1 MHSKP
6 RFSLL
11 KQTGIIIGLISL
23 LAVIGI
29 GSSAFITQT
38 IQGAATTINTSGALR
53 MLSYK
58 IATQMMRDQRKDN
71 PTSTKIRG
79 LIRRFDSKL
88 NSPSLQQSI
97 PQPRP
102 LPKGG
107 GYETPLHALYRSVR
121 WQWDEDIKPL
131 LLSYAALLDIKPKQV
146 TIEPTKAK
154 IHDSY
159 QQTYLSKI
167 DEFVFDINNMV
178 SLIEEQTEDRIQ
190 LLRNIEFISL
200 PLLLLTILAAPI
212 LLYYRILVPLKD
224 LLQISEQVRRRDF
237 SRQSKY
243 IRNDE
248 LGELAK
254 AFNMM
259 NSDLSAT
266 YTELEEKITEKTQ
279 SLIDESNRITLM
291 EERNTIAQELHDSLA
306 QSIFYLNI
314 QIGRINALIK
324 QGASHDHLSPII
336 NELRDTNGLM
346 DRQLRE
352 LISTFRIKTN
362 QEGIEASVDKIIEKQ
377 RGRSTTELEF
387 NNQIPEFSFSHNEE
401 TCLIQIIQEAVANI
415 IKHAGAKHGSILL
428 KEDKESGEIMLT
440 VRDDGVGITENP
452 HRTNHFGL
460 NNMEERALNINGS
473 LTIQAHPHGG
483 TEVRLSFTPS
493 LPQQSKL

>member
-1 MHSKP
+1 MHSKQ

-11 KQTGIIIGLISL
+11 TQTGIVIGLISL

-29 GSSAFITQT
+29 SSSVFITQT
-38 IQGAATTINTSGALR
+38 IQGAATTINTSGTLR

-88 NSPSLQQSI
+88 NSKALRQSI
-97 PQPRP
+97 PQSQHN
-102 LPKGG
+102 PKGV
-107 GYETPLHALYRSVR
+107 EHEPPLTTLYSSIR
-121 WQWDEDIKPL
+121 WQWSEEIQPL
-131 LLSYAALLDIKPKQV
+131 LLSYAALLDINPEQA
-146 TIEPTKAK
+146 TIEATKAE
-154 IHDSY
+154 IHSSY
-159 QQTYLSKI
+159 QQSYLTRI

-178 SLIEEQTEDRIQ
+178 SLIEEQTENRIQ

-200 PLLLLTILAAPI
+200 PLLLLTIMAAPI
-212 LLYYRILVPLKD
+212 LLYYRILVPLKE
-224 LLQISEQVRRRDF
+224 LLIISESVRKRDF

-243 IRNDE
+243 VRNDE
-248 LGELAK
+248 LGELAR
-254 AFNMM
+254 AFNLM

-266 YTELEEKITEKTQ
+266 YAELEEKIMEKTQ

-314 QIGRINALIK
+314 QIGRIKALIK
-324 QGASHDHLSPII
+324 QSASHDQLIPII
-336 NELRDTNGLM
+336 DELRDTNSLA

-362 QEGIEASVDKIIEKQ
+362 PEGLDASVDEIIEKQ
-377 RGRSTTELEF
+377 LERSKTELEF
-387 NNQIPEFSFSHNEE
+387 NNQIPDFSFSHNEE
-401 TCLIQIIQEAVANI
+401 IYLIQIIQEAVSNI
-415 IKHAGAKHGSILL
+415 IKHADASHGSILL
-428 KEDKESGEIMLT
+428 EQDEKSGDVVLSI
-440 VRDDGVGITENP
+440 RDDGIGIPKNP

-460 NNMEERALNINGS
+460 NNMEERANNINGE
-473 LTIQAHPHGG
+473 LTILPIPDGG
-483 TEVRLSFTPS
+483 TEVRLTFTPS
-493 LPQQSKL
+493 LSQESKL